1 MPKAVVCRELGPP
14 ERLRLET
21 FASVPLAPGQVRV
34 AIQAAGINFPDIL
47 MAAGEYQLKPELPF
61 TPGVEAAGDVI
72 EVDGAADGVA
82 VGDRVIVKM
91 RYGAYADEAVVAP
104 SQLTPLPST
113 FDYAEGA
120 TFLAGH
126 STAYH
131 ALIDRGQIRPGEVL
145 LVHGAGGG
153 VGLAAVE
160 IGKLLGASVIA
171 AASSE
176 EKLAVAQARG
186 ADHPVLYGREPFRDA
201 VKRITD
207 GRGADVVF
215 DPVGGEIFEDSLR
228 CIAWGARILVI
239 GFTGGIGLA
248 RTNLLDQGRERARR
262 PRWRGGAE
270 KSSACRSADQG
281 VAGLGGGRKDP
292 PPHLAPAAAGRL
304 CAGNAALDRPQ
315 GHRTRGV
322 DDAVVCPSCPAKA
335 GHPVLRGFSIQS
347 LPSVITGSPLSR
359 VMTA

>member
-14 ERLRLET
+14 ESLRLET
-21 FASVPLAPGQVRV
+21 FASAPLAQGQVRV
-34 AIQAAGINFPDIL
+34 AIHAAGINFPDIL
-47 MAAGEYQLKPELPF
+47 MAAGEYQLKPPLPF
-61 TPGVEAAGDVI
+61 TPGVEAAGEVI

-91 RYGAYADEAVVAP
+91 RHGAYADEAVVATP
-104 SQLTPLPST
+104 QLTPLPST

-120 TFLAGH
+120 TFLAAHG
-126 STAYH
+126 TAYH
-131 ALIDRGQIRPGEVL
+131 ALIDRGQLQPDEVL

-160 IGKLLGASVIA
+160 MGKMLGATVIA

-176 EKLAVAQARG
+176 DKLAVAHKRG
-186 ADHPVLYGREPFRDA
+186 ADHLVLYGREPFRDA

-215 DPVGGEIFEDSLR
+215 DPVGGEVFENSVR

-248 RTNLLDQGRERARR
+248 RTNLLLIKGASVLGVRAGEAVRRNPASGKARLKALLGWAEAGKIRPHVSHRLPLADYAQAMQLLVDRKAIGR
-262 PRWRGGAE
+262 
-270 KSSACRSADQG
+270 
-281 VAGLGGGRKDP
+281 VALM
-292 PPHLAPAAAGRL
+292 
-304 CAGNAALDRPQ
+304 
-315 GHRTRGV
+315 TR
-322 DDAVVCPSCPAKA
+322 
-335 GHPVLRGFSIQS
+335 
-347 LPSVITGSPLSR
+347 
-359 VMTA
+359 